1 MLRIVAAL
9 TLLLPPLA
17 AVAADYPAPKTG
29 DWVASN
35 FKLHTGEVMPALK
48 LHYTTV
54 GDPTGTPVMVLHGT
68 GGSAASMLTP
78 AFAGQLFGPGH
89 PLDATKYYIII
100 SDALG
105 HGASAKPS
113 DGLKAKFPQ
122 YDYAD
127 MVDAQYRLLSEG
139 LGIQHVRLI
148 IAIRWAECILGSGAS
163 DMRIIWTRWC
173 PWPHSRPRWR
183 AGNWMLRRMMLEIVR
198 NDPAYNN
205 GNYTTQPRSLRL
217 AAVFFGIATAG
228 GTLNYQKYR
237 AHPSIGRQAG

>member
-48 LHYTTV
+48 LHYATV
-54 GDPTGTPVMVLHGT
+54 GDPAGTPVMVLHGT

-78 AFAGQLFGPGH
+78 AFAGQLFGPGQ

-100 SDALG
+100 PDALG

-148 IAIRWAECILGSGAS
+148 IGNSMGG
-163 DMRIIWTRWC
+163 M
-173 PWPHSRPRWR
+173 HSWLW
-183 AGNWMLRRMMLEIVR
+183 GE
-198 NDPAYNN
+198 
-205 GNYTTQPRSLRL
+205 
-217 AAVFFGIATAG
+217 
-228 GTLNYQKYR
+228 
-237 AHPSIGRQAG
+237 